1 MHISS
6 VTSAVCCEEVTSQAG
21 LTILYGLTAGS
32 MSKYPQHWLD
42 IAGMK
47 KGHGK
52 RGITFEAVPVVDLID
67 TREIIQSLDSDPEL
81 VRVHG
86 SSDGEFRSTSQIRG

>member
-1 MHISS
+1 
-6 VTSAVCCEEVTSQAG
+6 
-21 LTILYGLTAGS
+21 

-42 IAGMK
+42 IARMK

-52 RGITFEAVPVVDLID
+52 RGIIFEVVPVVDLID
-67 TREIIQSLDSDPEL
+67 TREIIQSLDSDPEF

-86 SSDGEFRSTSQIRG
+86 FSDGELGSTPQIRG